1 MRSAGLLALAAVLA
15 VLLASFAPAVWM
27 NAPSEEPTLAS
38 VSPSELTLAAKN
50 LPSADRHDTH

>member
-1 MRSAGLLALAAVLA
+1 MRSAGFLALAAVLA
-15 VLLASFAPAVWM
+15 VLLASFAPAVW
-27 NAPSEEPTLAS
+27 NGPSETPTLVS